1 MVAIGETGLD
11 YHYDHAPRET
21 QREVFKRQL
30 EIASELDLPVIVHTR
45 NADADTEDL
54 LRRFA
59 PRRGVLHCFTSGA
72 ALADAALE
80 IGFMI
85 SFSGIAT
92 FPNAKDLI
100 DIVRKVPSDRILIE
114 TDCPYLAPVP
124 HRGKRNEPAFVADT
138 AKFIAK
144 TRDVDTGTAGIGD
157 VSQLHSAFF
166 AGGQLTPQEI
176 YQLVVPDLVRV
187 EEELQSYTH
196 ASIRPIADI
205 GEHVLMAGGKR
216 IRPALLLLTANMLG
230 DVTPSMIRLAA
241 VVELIHN
248 ATLVHDDIIDD
259 ADTRRGRPSVN
270 AQWGNSMTVL
280 AGDWLY
286 MQSFNVA
293 LGERNLDILSTLIE
307 ITQQMVEGEMLQ
319 LTLARQNRCRQRST
333 A

>member
-1 MVAIGETGLD
+1 MLVDSHAHLDDARFGEDRAGVIQRAWDAGVRRIVTIGTGKGPDDMGCGIPIAESYDWIHTSLGIHPHDAAKVEERHLEMMKTLAAHPRVVAIGETGLD
-11 YHYDHAPRET
+11 YHYDHAPRTT

-30 EIASELDLPVIVHTR
+30 EMASELDLPVIVHTR

-138 AKFIAK
+138 ARFIAK
-144 TRDVDTGTAGIGD
+144 TRDIE
-157 VSQLHSAFF
+157 L
-166 AGGQLTPQEI
+166 E
-176 YQLVVPDLVRV
+176 QLVTETYRN
-187 EEELQSYTH
+187 YT
-196 ASIRPIADI
+196 
-205 GEHVLMAGGKR
+205 
-216 IRPALLLLTANMLG
+216 
-230 DVTPSMIRLAA
+230 RLFSL
-241 VVELIHN
+241 EDN
-248 ATLVHDDIIDD
+248 
-259 ADTRRGRPSVN
+259 
-270 AQWGNSMTVL
+270 
-280 AGDWLY
+280 
-286 MQSFNVA
+286 
-293 LGERNLDILSTLIE
+293 
-307 ITQQMVEGEMLQ
+307 
-319 LTLARQNRCRQRST
+319 
-333 A
+333 